1 MKGGQKSQA
10 HQSSIPLKNGKIGD
24 NQMKKSYEMI
34 VRTLE
39 SDIDL
44 LTHRIEDDQHNRSGK
59 IEWLA
64 EMKKERFAELINDM
78 EYTK

>member
-1 MKGGQKSQA
+1 
-10 HQSSIPLKNGKIGD
+10 
-24 NQMKKSYEMI
+24 MKKSYEMI